1 MVTALIALATGA
13 TGCADARADSKPAA
27 LPLVAVRVVP
37 VERVALERP
46 LRATG
51 RLGQKHS
58 LSLSFKNGG
67 TLRALLVQEG
77 AMVKKGERLAIV
89 DPTEI
94 AAQVAQARASVEKAD
109 RDQAR
114 IDRLHAT
121 AVVAQSDTDNAHT
134 ASDIA
139 HATLAAALYNQA
151 ASVLVAPEDGRID
164 KRLVEVGE
172 QVGPGS
178 PIYAM
183 SGSAAGLVARV
194 GVVDRDLI
202 GLSLGD
208 PAHVELDALPG
219 RVFPAS
225 VSEIAR
231 VPSLTSGTYEV
242 ELRVSA
248 ADAPLVA
255 GMTTKVE
262 IVRKVGPALPVVP
275 LASLIDADG
284 SHATLYALAPTT
296 GGLTVQKVPIEI
308 AYFAG
313 DRVAVQS
320 GLSGSEQIL
329 SEGAS
334 FVEPGRLV
342 KPVEATEVADAHR

>member
-1 MVTALIALATGA
+1 
-13 TGCADARADSKPAA
+13 
-27 LPLVAVRVVP
+27 
-37 VERVALERP
+37 
-46 LRATG
+46 
-51 RLGQKHS
+51 
-58 LSLSFKNGG
+58 
-67 TLRALLVQEG
+67 
-77 AMVKKGERLAIV
+77 
-89 DPTEI
+89 
-94 AAQVAQARASVEKAD
+94 
-109 RDQAR
+109 
-114 IDRLHAT
+114 
-121 AVVAQSDTDNAHT
+121 
-134 ASDIA
+134 
-139 HATLAAALYNQA
+139 
-151 ASVLVAPEDGRID
+151 
-164 KRLVEVGE
+164 
-172 QVGPGS
+172 
-178 PIYAM
+178 
-183 SGSAAGLVARV
+183 
-194 GVVDRDLI
+194 
-202 GLSLGD
+202 
-208 PAHVELDALPG
+208 
-219 RVFPAS
+219 
-225 VSEIAR
+225 
-231 VPSLTSGTYEV
+231 V

>member
-1 MVTALIALATGA
+1 
-13 TGCADARADSKPAA
+13 
-27 LPLVAVRVVP
+27 
-37 VERVALERP
+37 
-46 LRATG
+46 
-51 RLGQKHS
+51 
-58 LSLSFKNGG
+58 
-67 TLRALLVQEG
+67 
-77 AMVKKGERLAIV
+77 
-89 DPTEI
+89 
-94 AAQVAQARASVEKAD
+94 
-109 RDQAR
+109 
-114 IDRLHAT
+114 
-121 AVVAQSDTDNAHT
+121 
-134 ASDIA
+134 
-139 HATLAAALYNQA
+139 
-151 ASVLVAPEDGRID
+151 
-164 KRLVEVGE
+164 VEVGE

-284 SHATLYALAPTT
+284 SHAALYALAPTT